1 MTEVYDT
8 WHQRENSPACTRS
21 LPSRIHAVV
30 AFSTQPATQPHAV
43 VSVRMMHCSDR
54 HAFVLSGSSRRRQAH
69 LRQTTVDV
77 ETSRPHKTSL
87 RKRRKNIAFFTDSL
101 THTKTTL
108 VLARVDNSKTIP
120 NTIFARTV
128 HAQSTDAVYPHSTE
142 AHIHSSS
149 QEAHWTVSE

>member
-1 MTEVYDT
+1 LFY
-8 WHQRENSPACTRS
+8 RA
-21 LPSRIHAVV
+21 AGGG
-30 AFSTQPATQPHAV
+30 
-43 VSVRMMHCSDR
+43 
-54 HAFVLSGSSRRRQAH
+54 GSSH

-77 ETSRPHKTSL
+77 ETSGPHKTSL

-101 THTKTTL
+101 THKDGTGTG
-108 VLARVDNSKTIP
+108 AGRQQNSKKIP